1 MSLIYDYISGR
12 YFDKNIHELA
22 IRENELNIERAYDK
36 EEQKWKETEITYNDF
51 MSELFNAPR
60 ILFGDDITFNMPI
73 NCELFNK
80 TLPDGREGIIMYIT
94 GFKGQ
99 RAQL

>member
-36 EEQKWKETEITYNDF
+36 EEQKMERNR
-51 MSELFNAPR
+51 NHV
-60 ILFGDDITFNMPI
+60 
-73 NCELFNK
+73 
-80 TLPDGREGIIMYIT
+80 
-94 GFKGQ
+94 
-99 RAQL
+99 